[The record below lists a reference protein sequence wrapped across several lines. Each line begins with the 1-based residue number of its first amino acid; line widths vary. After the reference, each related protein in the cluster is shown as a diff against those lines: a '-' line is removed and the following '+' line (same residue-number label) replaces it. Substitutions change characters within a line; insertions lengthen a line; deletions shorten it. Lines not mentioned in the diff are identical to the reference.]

1 MANYALWAMF
11 IYGIFKYIFFQKVE
25 AWSTIIKNML
35 VTSVLIQA
43 SWFLVMALVDLST
56 IVLTTVSAFPSQV
69 VSVSDAIEK
78 DMKIQICKNYVLS
91 RKGKDVVLINA
102 FSDKPLEQS
111 NTKQVTTSQP
121 SVPSDS
127 WTCDTDPSLID
138 AMLPQA
144 NSFWGTFMYL
154 WFTALN
160 AQDYVYKTVPTSSNC
175 VDDIV
180 KVVIN
185 IVLDAWMLILYSIA
199 LAILVV
205 VLIMRLWYLWVFIA
219 ISPIV
224 VLVSFSWLFKIK
236 TSEWIGELLDYKK
249 ALFLIFQP
257 AIFALWMSLMF
268 LFIVVVQWL
277 FVNSPSSSMWSG
289 VIVGESK
296 NSSSSTDPV
305 PKISSS
311 LWNSWVIDFTIRQWS
326 KSLKD
331 ILLSFLILILMWQ
344 LVKLSVSWE
353 FMWFQWIKSMNKK
366 INNITDSVWRALS
379 SVGVVPLPGGKRVWF
394 REITNWNLVDSV
406 KENYVPEKYRK
417 LLDFENRRKEQRK
430 YLANKLWLDVTIDSL
445 SNTQKSR
452 VQSAIT
458 SGVPSDFISV
468 LQKIREDNSW
478 LKFFEIKGYVNDW
491 IKTYK
496 GKPYKDMEPYFNK
509 DTDTNT
515 WKNILDSVDKEG
527 FDISSR
533 FEDNDNVDGE
543 HFSQFYHEVL
553 WWEWNISYREFVK
566 KYHGEVR

>member
-160 AQDYVYKTVPTSSNC
+160 AQDYMYKTVPTSSNC

-417 LLDFENRRKEQRK
+417 LLDFENRRKEQKK

-458 SGVPSDFISV
+458 SGEPSSFISV

-478 LKFFEIKGYVNDW
+478 LKFSEIKGYVNDW

>member
-160 AQDYVYKTVPTSSNC
+160 AQDYMYKTVPTSSNC

-458 SGVPSDFISV
+458 SGEPSSFISV

-478 LKFFEIKGYVNDW
+478 LKFSEIKGYVNDW